1 MTSMNAEELSRQL
14 QLLKLDLKDRSKETL
29 VGSERLVK
37 EFASLSLPIETEVN
51 IFSDSYSYYDY
62 LNIKQL

>member
-1 MTSMNAEELSRQL
+1 MNAEELSRQL

-37 EFASLSLPIETEVN
+37 EFANLSLPIETEVS
-51 IFSDSYSYYDY
+51 IFSCNYIY
-62 LNIKQL
+62 LLLLL